1 MLSVAK
7 YRNAKT
13 QHGDYRSVDEENIVV
28 LRFCHSP
35 VPGEG
40 ESTSTEEDGTIVEKE
55 VVWFDFDFPEKV
67 CTYLFLFLIYLLHI
81 HKCIIVFANFSNQFN
96 F

>member
-1 MLSVAK
+1 MSNMLLASK

-35 VPGEG
+35 VPGAYEESGGDDIGEG
-40 ESTSTEEDGTIVEKE
+40 SSAMNKDSDVC
-55 VVWFDFDFPEKV
+55 WFDYDFPEKV
-67 CTYLFLFLIYLLHI
+67 VYILIVVDFMFHS
-81 HKCIIVFANFSNQFN
+81 K
-96 F
+96 

>member
-7 YRNAKT
+7 YRNAMT

-40 ESTSTEEDGTIVEKE
+40 ESTSADDGEGETSNSEKE
-55 VVWFDFDFPEKV
+55 VVWFDYEFAEKV
-67 CTYLFLFLIYLLHI
+67 CFF
-81 HKCIIVFANFSNQFN
+81 FN
-96 F
+96 FCN

>member
-1 MLSVAK
+1 MYELKPVNQILLNKIDIKMSNILSVAK

-35 VPGEG
+35 VPDEG
-40 ESTSTEEDGTIVEKE
+40 ESTSVVEDGTSVEKE

-67 CTYLFLFLIYLLHI
+67 CVLI
-81 HKCIIVFANFSNQFN
+81 F
-96 F
+96 